1 MHQSAASRYFWS
13 PNFRHAMNWIH
24 AIAAAASGSFHLPL
38 KTGCMVAKSNAV
50 KAKSLLRSGKP
61 NATQAL
67 CQDLTNLAPTVAFLA
82 APPATATVGEVRGAL
97 DKLDSTWQAVHDRAD
112 VPDDEDDALLAG
124 QQDYR
129 DVLEGVGDDDSFAPY
144 LPATAG
150 IAQGLAHSYEAVRVR
165 LVCPAYLQPG

>member
-1 MHQSAASRYFWS
+1 MRRIGPWLL
-13 PNFRHAMNWIH
+13 
-24 AIAAAASGSFHLPL
+24 AAAVLWVGCGGSSS
-38 KTGCMVAKSNAV
+38 A
-50 KAKSLLRSGKP
+50 
-61 NATQAL
+61 ATQAL

-82 APPATATVGEVRGAL
+82 APPSDATVGEVRGAL

-124 QQDYR
+124 QEDYR